1 MTLTFVFP
9 WLLLGL
15 ASLPAIWWLMRNLPP
30 QPQRI
35 SFPATRILKGIEG
48 QEETPDHTPWWLL
61 LLRMLAAA
69 LLIFAFA
76 EPILDQPKAVVGA
89 TGPVVLA
96 IDNSWAAAAHWDQR
110 ITQANELI
118 AEADREGLSVLIAPT
133 APNLRSGA
141 PHLKSAQDAKA
152 ELAALQPAPVDT
164 KRMDAATAIET
175 AIIGKPSPSI
185 FWLTDGLA
193 GADAAAF
200 AGKLKALAGTTGL
213 VTAIAPDA
221 KSQAIALGSQLVA
234 GGALEFRVL
243 RTGGA
248 PRTVTVEA
256 LSAANQ
262 PLSEAQVSLV
272 QDAGSS
278 VQRLE
283 IPLELRNQI
292 ARLAIRGERSAGA
305 VQLLDSGSRWN
316 RIGLVTGAS
325 RESAQPLLGQL
336 YYVERALKPFAEL
349 ATSEENDSATAIAK
363 LASGNS
369 TVLVLADVGKIA
381 GPAREAVDKFLARG
395 GLVVRFAGP
404 RLEEGGD
411 DLLPVDL
418 RAGGR
423 SLGGALSW
431 STPQP
436 LAAFENDSPFFGLKV
451 TEDVKISRQVLADP
465 ALLSDRTRIWAR
477 LADGTPLVT
486 AQKSG
491 KGWIVLFHVTANSD
505 WSNLPLSGL
514 FVDMLRRITRLTGL
528 AELERGDRQ
537 SAARAASAATL
548 TAALTL
554 DGFGALGPPPRL
566 TEPLAASAGIA
577 VAPDATHPPG
587 LYGSEGTVRA
597 VNIVTPQ
604 TELKPIAGLPAGV
617 ALAAYQDAQAWPV
630 KPMALGLALA
640 LLLADMLAVLVLQSG
655 GLIRRRARPATAVLL
670 ALAIAAIVLS
680 PFAPARAADKAADEF
695 ALKSS
700 SVTRLAYVMTG
711 DASIDETSR
720 RGLQSLSSVLQQRT
734 AVEPGDPVGV
744 EVDKDELVFFQILY
758 WPVTKEAKEL
768 SEPTRARV
776 DAFMKGGGMIV
787 FDTLDQGDGIPGLDG
802 RAGNEAFQRLASRLD
817 MPRLEPVPPGHV
829 MTKSFYLL
837 KSFPGRYDGGALWV
851 EANAGSDP
859 ASAET
864 GAALEARQ
872 SDGVS
877 SVIVTGNDL
886 AGAWAADD
894 NGQGLNPVVPG
905 GEEQREFAYR
915 VGVNIVMYALTGNYK
930 ADQVHVPAIL
940 ERLGQ

>member
-1 MTLTFVFP
+1 MNLTFAFP
-9 WLLLGL
+9 WLLLAL
-15 ASLPAIWWLMRNLPP
+15 ATLPAIWWLMRNMPP
-30 QPQRI
+30 QPQRV

-48 QEETPDHTPWWLL
+48 KEETPDHTPWWLL

-69 LLIFAFA
+69 ALIFAFA
-76 EPILDQPKAVVGA
+76 EPILDQPKAVIGA
-89 TGPVVLA
+89 RGPVVLA
-96 IDNSWAAAAHWDQR
+96 IDNTWAAAAHWDQR
-110 ITQANELI
+110 VAQAERLI
-118 AEADREGLSVLIAPT
+118 AEADRNGLQVLIAPT
-133 APNLRSGA
+133 ARDPRAAA
-141 PHLKSAQDAKA
+141 PQLKPAAEAKT
-152 ELAALQPAPVDT
+152 EFSALQPAPL
-164 KRMDAATAIET
+164 DALRLDAVAGIEKAI
-175 AIIGKPSPSI
+175 AGKPAPNI
-185 FWLTDGLA
+185 FWLTDGVA
-193 GADAAAF
+193 GADAVAF
-200 AGKLKALAGTTGL
+200 AQKLKALAGATGS

-221 KSQAIALGSQLVA
+221 KGEALALGSQLAA

-248 PRTVTVEA
+248 ARTVTVEA

-262 PLSEAQVSLV
+262 PLSEAQVTLGS
-272 QDAGSS
+272 DTGSS

-292 ARLAIRGERSAGA
+292 ARLSIRGERSAGA

-325 RESAQPLLGQL
+325 RETAQPLLGQL
-336 YYVERALKPFAEL
+336 FYVERALKPFAEL
-349 ATSEENDSATAIAK
+349 ATSDENDSATAIAK

-369 TVLVLADVGKIA
+369 SVLVLADVGKVA
-381 GPAREAVDKFLARG
+381 GPAREAVEKFLGRG
-395 GLVVRFAGP
+395 GIIIRFAGP

-423 SLGGALSW
+423 QLGGALSW

-436 LAAFENDSPFFGLKV
+436 LAAFENDSPFFGLKLS
-451 TEDVKISRQVLADP
+451 EDVKISRQVLADP

-528 AELERGDRQ
+528 AELERGDKQ
-537 SAARAASAATL
+537 SAARVANAALLPAT
-548 TAALTL
+548 LTL
-554 DGFGALGPPPRL
+554 DGFGALGPPPPL
-566 TEPLAASAGIA
+566 TEPLAASAA
-577 VAPDATHPPG
+577 ATFAPDATHPPG
-587 LYGSEGTVRA
+587 LYGAEGTVRA
-597 VNIVTPQ
+597 LNIINPL
-604 TELKPIAGLPAGV
+604 TELKPISGLPAGV
-617 ALAAYQDAQAWPV
+617 ATTAYQGAQAWPL
-630 KPMALGLALA
+630 KPSALALALA
-640 LLLADMLAVLVLQSG
+640 LLLADMLAVLFIQSG
-655 GLIRRRARPATAVLL
+655 GLPWRKAGRAAAAGLALGFGAMVLL
-670 ALAIAAIVLS
+670 PVQ
-680 PFAPARAADKAADEF
+680 PTRAADKSADEF

-700 SVTRLAYVMTG
+700 AVTRLAYVMTG
-711 DASIDETSR
+711 DPAIDETSR
-720 RGLQSLSSVLQQRT
+720 RGLASLSGILQQRT
-734 AVEPGDPVGV
+734 AVEPGDPIGV
-744 EVDKDELVFFQILY
+744 DVNTDELVFFQILY
-758 WPVTKEAKEL
+758 WPVTKDAKEL
-768 SEPTRARV
+768 SEATRSRV
-776 DAFMKGGGMIV
+776 DAFMKGGGMVV
-787 FDTLDQGDGIPGLDG
+787 FDTLDEGDGMPGLDA
-802 RAGNEAFQRLASRLD
+802 RAGSAAFQRLASRLD
-817 MPRLEPVPPGHV
+817 IPRLEPVPPGHV

-837 KSFPGRYDGGALWV
+837 KSFPGRTDGGSLWV

-859 ASAET
+859 ANPDQ

>member
-1 MTLTFVFP
+1 MNLSFVFP
-9 WLLLGL
+9 WLLVGL
-15 ASLPAIWWLMRNLPP
+15 ATLPAIWWLMRNMPP
-30 QPQRI
+30 QPQRV

-48 QEETPDHTPWWLL
+48 REETPDHTPWWLL

-89 TGPVVLA
+89 RGPVVLA

-110 ITQANELI
+110 IAQAGQLI
-118 AEADREGLSVLIAPT
+118 AEAERAGLPVLLAPT
-133 APNLRSGA
+133 VRDPRAAEPQ
-141 PHLKSAQDAKA
+141 LKSAGDAKTA
-152 ELAALQPAPVDT
+152 LAALQPAPIDP
-164 KRMDAATAIET
+164 KRLEAVPGIEKAITGKAA
-175 AIIGKPSPSI
+175 PNI

-193 GADAAAF
+193 GTDGSMF
-200 AGKLKALAGTTGL
+200 AEKLKSLAGAAGT
-213 VTAIAPDA
+213 VTALAPDA
-221 KSQAIALGSQLVA
+221 KSEALALGSNLGA

-243 RTGGA
+243 RTSGE

-262 PLSEAQVSLV
+262 PLSEAQITLG
-272 QDAGSS
+272 QDASS
-278 VQRLE
+278 STQKLD

-292 ARLAIRGERSAGA
+292 ARLAIRSERSAGA

-316 RIGLVTGAS
+316 RVGLVTGAS
-325 RESAQPLLGQL
+325 RETSQPLLGQL
-336 YYVERALKPFAEL
+336 FYVERALKPFAEL
-349 ATSEENDSATAIAK
+349 ASSDENDSATAISR

-369 TVLVLADVGKIA
+369 SVLVLADVGKVA
-381 GPAREAVDKFLARG
+381 GPAREAVNKFLGRG
-395 GLVVRFAGP
+395 GIVIRFAGP

-423 SLGGALSW
+423 QLGGALSW

-436 LAAFENDSPFFGLKV
+436 MAAFENDSPFFGLKL
-451 TEDVKISRQVLADP
+451 TDDVRISRQVLADP

-528 AELERGDRQ
+528 AELERADKQ
-537 SAARAASAATL
+537 SAARVAAAGSLSAT
-548 TAALTL
+548 LTL
-554 DGFGALGPPPRL
+554 DGYGALGPPPPL
-566 TEPLAASAGIA
+566 TEPLAAGASATA
-577 VAPDATHPPG
+577 VPDVTHPPG
-587 LYGSEGTVRA
+587 LYGAEGTVRA
-597 VNIVTPQ
+597 LNIVNSQ
-604 TELKPIAGLPAGV
+604 TELRPIGNLPAGV
-617 ALAAYQDAQAWPV
+617 AVSAYQGALAWPL
-630 KPMALGLALA
+630 KPSALGLALA
-640 LLLADMLAVLVLQSG
+640 LLLADMLAVLALQSG
-655 GLIRRRARPATAVLL
+655 GLLGRAAARASAAAV
-670 ALAIAAIVLS
+670 AIVLGTLLLT
-680 PFAPARAADKAADEF
+680 PIPHARAAEKSADEF
-695 ALKSS
+695 ALKASS
-700 SVTRLAYVMTG
+700 LTRLAYVMTG

-720 RGLQSLSSVLQQRT
+720 RGLTSLSAILQQRT
-734 AVEPGDPVGV
+734 AVEPGDPIGV

-758 WPVTKEAKEL
+758 WPVTKDAKEL
-768 SEPTRARV
+768 SETTRAHV
-776 DAFMKGGGMIV
+776 DAFMKGGGMVV
-787 FDTLDQGDGIPGLDG
+787 FDTLDEGDGIPGLDA
-802 RAGNEAFQRLASRLD
+802 RAGSEAFQRLAAKLD
-817 MPRLEPVPPGHV
+817 IPRLEPVPPGHV

-837 KSFPGRYDGGALWV
+837 RSFPGRYDGGSLWV
-851 EANAGSDP
+851 EASAGSDP
-859 ASAET
+859 ASADA
-864 GAALEARQ
+864 GATLDPRQ

-877 SVIVTGNDL
+877 SVLVTGNDL

-894 NGQGLNPVVPG
+894 NGQGMNPVVPG

>member
-1 MTLTFVFP
+1 MNLSFAFP
-9 WLLLGL
+9 WLLLGF
-15 ASLPAIWWLMRNLPP
+15 AALPAIWWLMRNMPP
-30 QPQRI
+30 APQRV

-48 QEETPDHTPWWLL
+48 KEQTPDHTPWWLL
-61 LLRMLAAA
+61 LLRMLAAG

-76 EPILDQPKAVVGA
+76 EPILDQPKATVTAKGPLVLVV
-89 TGPVVLA
+89 
-96 IDNSWAAAAHWDQR
+96 DNTWAAAAHWDQR
-110 ITQANELI
+110 IAQAERLI
-118 AEADREGLSVLIAPT
+118 GEADRDGLPVLIVPTVRDGRSPAPQLKT
-133 APNLRSGA
+133 AT
-141 PHLKSAQDAKA
+141 DALTA
-152 ELAALQPAPVDT
+152 LAALQPQPLDAT
-164 KRMDAATAIET
+164 RMEATPGIEPLL
-175 AIIGKPSPSI
+175 AGKGTPNI

-193 GADAAAF
+193 GEDGAAF
-200 AGKLKALAGTTGL
+200 AAKLKSLGGALT
-213 VTAIAPDA
+213 VISPDA
-221 KSQAIALGSQLVA
+221 QNGAIALGSQLGQ
-234 GGALEFRVL
+234 GGGLEFRVL
-243 RTGGA
+243 RAGGA

-262 PLSEAQVSLV
+262 PLSEAQVTLGA
-272 QDAGSS
+272 DASS
-278 VQRLE
+278 ALQKLE

-292 ARLAIRGERSAGA
+292 ARLSIRGERSAGA

-316 RIGLVTGAS
+316 RIGLVSGAS

-349 ATSEENDSATAIAK
+349 SIAEENDSATAIAR

-369 TVLVLADVGKIA
+369 SVLVLADVGRVA
-381 GPAREAVDKFLARG
+381 GPAREAVEKFLGRG
-395 GLVVRFAGP
+395 GIIVRFAGP

-423 SLGGALSW
+423 QLGGALSW

-436 LAAFENDSPFFGLKV
+436 LAAFENDSPFFGLKL

-491 KGWIVLFHVTANSD
+491 KGWIVLYHVTANSD

-528 AELERGDRQ
+528 AELDRGDKTG
-537 SAARAASAATL
+537 AARALATGSL
-548 TAALTL
+548 TATLTL
-554 DGFGALGPPPRL
+554 DGFGVLGPPPPL
-566 TEPLAASAGIA
+566 TEALAAGAA
-577 VAPDATHPPG
+577 ATPDATHPPG
-587 LYGSEGTVRA
+587 LYGAEGTVRA
-597 VNIVTPQ
+597 LNIVNDK
-604 TELKPIAGLPAGV
+604 TELKPLTGLPAGV
-617 ALAAYQDAQAWPV
+617 IQAAYQGAQAWPL
-630 KPMALGLALA
+630 KPSALGLALA
-640 LLLADMLAVLVLQSG
+640 LLLADMLAVLALQSG
-655 GLIRRRARPATAVLL
+655 GLFGGRKVGRAAATVL
-670 ALAIAAIVLS
+670 ALTIGTLLLTPTPSAHGAGLT
-680 PFAPARAADKAADEF
+680 PADEF
-695 ALKSS
+695 ALRASS
-700 SVTRLAYVMTG
+700 ATRIAYVMTG
-711 DASIDETSR
+711 DAGIDDTSR
-720 RGLQSLSSVLQQRT
+720 RGLTSLTSVLQQRT
-734 AVEPGDPVGV
+734 AVEPGEPIGV

-758 WPVTKEAKEL
+758 WPVTKDAKEL
-768 SEPTRARV
+768 NEPTRARV

-787 FDTLDQGDGIPGLDG
+787 FDTLDEGDNVPGLDA
-802 RAGNEAFQRLASRLD
+802 RAGSEAFQRLVAKLD
-817 MPRLEPVPPGHV
+817 IPRLEPVPPGHV

-837 KSFPGRYDGGALWV
+837 KSFPGRTDGGALWV
-851 EANAGSDP
+851 EAGAGSDP
-859 ASAET
+859 ASPET
-864 GAALEARQ
+864 GAALDPRQ

-877 SVIVTGNDL
+877 SVLVTGNDL

>member
-1 MTLTFVFP
+1 MNLSFAFP

-15 ASLPAIWWLMRNLPP
+15 ATLPAIWWLMRNMPP
-30 QPQRI
+30 QPQRV

-61 LLRMLAAA
+61 LLRSVAAA

-76 EPILDQPKAVVGA
+76 EPILDQPKAIVGA
-89 TGPVVLA
+89 RGPLVLA
-96 IDNSWAAAAHWDQR
+96 IDNGWAAAAHWDQR
-110 ITQANELI
+110 IAQAGQLI
-118 AEADREGLSVLIAPT
+118 AEAERAGLPVLIAPT
-133 APNLRSGA
+133 VRDARTAALQ
-141 PHLKSAQDAKA
+141 LKPANDAKTL
-152 ELAALQPAPVDT
+152 LAALQPAPLDPT
-164 KRMDAATAIET
+164 RIEAAATIEK
-175 AIIGKPSPSI
+175 ALAGAAGPNI
-185 FWLTDGLA
+185 FWLTDGVA
-193 GADAAAF
+193 GSDAAAF
-200 AGKLKALAGTTGL
+200 AEKLKSIAGTTGA
-213 VTAIAPDA
+213 VTAIDPDA
-221 KSQAIALGSQLVA
+221 KSGALALGSQLGA

-243 RTGGA
+243 RTSGA
-248 PRTVTVEA
+248 ARGVTVEA

-262 PLSEAQVSLV
+262 PLSEAQVTLPA
-272 QDAGSS
+272 DAGSS
-278 VQRLE
+278 VQKLE

-292 ARLAIRGERSAGA
+292 ARLAIRNERSAGA

-349 ATSEENDSATAIAK
+349 ASSDETDSATAIAK
-363 LASGNS
+363 LAAGNS
-369 TVLVLADVGKIA
+369 SVLVLADVGKIA
-381 GPAREAVDKFLARG
+381 GPAREAVDKFLGRG
-395 GLVVRFAGP
+395 GLVIRFAGP

-436 LAAFENDSPFFGLKV
+436 LAAFENDSPFFGLKLS
-451 TEDVKISRQVLADP
+451 EDVRISRQVLADP

-528 AELERGDRQ
+528 AELERGDKA
-537 SAARAASAATL
+537 SAARAAAAGSLPAT
-548 TAALTL
+548 LTL
-554 DGFGALGPPPRL
+554 DGFGALGPPPPL
-566 TEPLAASAGIA
+566 TEPLASSAA
-577 VAPDATHPPG
+577 PNTAPDTTHPPG
-587 LYGSEGTVRA
+587 LYGAEGTVRA
-597 VNIVTPQ
+597 LNIVNPQ
-604 TELKPIAGLPAGV
+604 TELKPIANLPVGV
-617 ALAAYQDAQAWPV
+617 KVASYESAQAFAL
-630 KPMALGLALA
+630 KPSLLGLALA
-640 LLLADMLAVLVLQSG
+640 LLLADMLAVLAIQSG
-655 GLIRRRARPATAVLL
+655 GLPWRTAGRATAALCAL
-670 ALAIAAIVLS
+670 ALGALLLL
-680 PFAPARAADKAADEF
+680 PAQPSRAADKAADEF
-695 ALKSS
+695 ALKASG
-700 SVTRLAYVMTG
+700 VTRLAYVMTG

-720 RGLQSLSSVLQQRT
+720 RGLASLSGILQQRT
-734 AVEPGDPVGV
+734 AVEPGDPIGV
-744 EVDKDELVFFQILY
+744 DVNTDEMVFFQILY
-758 WPVTKEAKEL
+758 WPITKDAKAL

-776 DAFMKGGGMIV
+776 DAFMKGGGMVV
-787 FDTLDQGDGIPGLDG
+787 FDTLDQGDLIPGLDG
-802 RAGNEAFQRLASRLD
+802 RAGNEAFQRLVSRLD
-817 MPRLEPVPPGHV
+817 IPRLEPVPPGHV

-859 ASAET
+859 ASAEA
-864 GAALEARQ
+864 GAGFEARQ

-894 NGQGLNPVVPG
+894 NGQGMNPVVPG